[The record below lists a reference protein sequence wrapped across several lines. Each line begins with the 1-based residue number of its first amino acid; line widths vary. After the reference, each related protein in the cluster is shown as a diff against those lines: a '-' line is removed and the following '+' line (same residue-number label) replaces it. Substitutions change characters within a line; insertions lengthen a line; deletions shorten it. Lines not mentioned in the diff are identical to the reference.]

1 MSIDYT
7 LSPQVIFPEALQEIL
22 DVYLWLISKDP
33 EVEKA
38 LGFLPEKIVFCG
50 DSAGGNFS
58 MAMMLILNQIQK
70 KMAESDED
78 KQTFRY
84 PNGLFLFYAP

>member
-1 MSIDYT
+1 M
-7 LSPQVIFPEALQEIL
+7 
-22 DVYLWLISKDP
+22 YLWILSKDP
-33 EVEKA
+33 EVEKTF
-38 LGFLPEKIVFCG
+38 GFLPKKIVFCG

-70 KMAESDED
+70 KIEESDED
-78 KQTFRY
+78 KQKYRY